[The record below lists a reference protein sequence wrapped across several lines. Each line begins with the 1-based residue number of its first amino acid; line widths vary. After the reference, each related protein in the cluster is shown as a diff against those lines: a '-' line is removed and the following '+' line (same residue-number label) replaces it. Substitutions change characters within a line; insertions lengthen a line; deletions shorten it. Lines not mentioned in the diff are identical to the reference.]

1 MPVVVPP
8 RLKIRQVKVSP
19 DEVYISEDVCASVIY
34 ESKKAV
40 CRCKEVKNAHI
51 DNMFS

>member
-1 MPVVVPP
+1 M
-8 RLKIRQVKVSP
+8 SP

-51 DNMFS
+51 DVIVVVNMFSQ